1 MIIVIEVRHYVTR
14 AGRDVFDEWLSWL
27 ADARA
32 QAKIAS
38 RINRLA
44 AGNFGDC
51 RALRQGVSELRIDG
65 GPGYRVY
72 YARVGRTCV
81 LLLCGGHKRGQSSD
95 IARAIEYLED
105 YKERTEHHET

>member
-1 MIIVIEVRHYVTR
+1 MKNAIEIRHYVSR
-14 AGRDVFDEWLSWL
+14 AGKDVFDDWLTGL
-27 ADARA
+27 ADART

-51 RALRQGVSELRIDG
+51 KSLRQGLYELRIDW

-72 YARVGRTCV
+72 YAMLGKLSCCFCAGATNDSSLVTLKGRCNF
-81 LLLCGGHKRGQSSD
+81 
-95 IARAIEYLED
+95 
-105 YKERTEHHET
+105 